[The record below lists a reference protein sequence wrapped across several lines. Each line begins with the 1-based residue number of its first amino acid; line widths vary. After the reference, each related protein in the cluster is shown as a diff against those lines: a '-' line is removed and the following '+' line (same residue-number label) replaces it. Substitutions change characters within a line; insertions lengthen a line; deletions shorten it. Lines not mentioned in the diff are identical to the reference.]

1 MISFFRRIRQQLL
14 AEGKMAK
21 YLKYAIG
28 EILLVMIGILL
39 ALQVNNWNQNRKD
52 RIEEQLLLK
61 QLQTEFKSNL
71 GQLDEKIAI
80 REEIMNSASN
90 LLSYIDYP
98 ETVVKDSI
106 NRDIAL
112 TIGYTTFDP
121 IVTDLA
127 NSGGL
132 KLLTNNSLK
141 QLLSYWTSEII
152 QVTESEQT
160 WYNYRNNI
168 YLPYLIQHYQLRTAR
183 DELIKTDYLK
193 KYQSDKEI
201 DSYLYRMGGIGSSKY
216 PEDIDHLLSEP
227 DFEDHLTRCIVTNN
241 ICDIQSI
248 ILRNRIVEILDLL
261 SIEIDD

>member
-1 MISFFRRIRQQLL
+1 
-14 AEGKMAK
+14 MAK

-201 DSYLYRMGGIGSSKY
+201 DSYLYRTGGIGSSKY